1 MSPDFCASG
10 KLCGVCAANPE
21 FRATVA
27 ASIGPFSCPR
37 GLPWADAPPQ
47 TAPESAR
54 KSAICRACPLLG
66 TPECCGCPEARAR
79 PWTELLACRHGKWS
93 SI

>member
-1 MSPDFCASG
+1 MSPEICRSG
-10 KLCGVCAANPE
+10 LHCRTCAANPE
-21 FRATVA
+21 FRARVA
-27 ASIGPFSCPR
+27 ASIGPFACPR
-37 GLPWADAPPQ
+37 GIPWTEAPQ

-79 PWTELLACRHGKWS
+79 PWYELNVCRHGKWS